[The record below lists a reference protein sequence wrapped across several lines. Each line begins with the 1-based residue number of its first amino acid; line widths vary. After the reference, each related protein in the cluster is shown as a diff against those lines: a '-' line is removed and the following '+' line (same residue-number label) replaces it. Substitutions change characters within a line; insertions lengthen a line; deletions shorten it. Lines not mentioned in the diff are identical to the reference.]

1 MKTIYEKTKVEE
13 FDLYEKAT
21 TIRNNWLLEGK
32 KRGDL
37 VKASFNDEKIA
48 LAYVLAASALSLTL
62 SIDPTVSCIETLPP
76 ENRMNFPIQYDPTV
90 AILQIE
96 NRQWNQQDLFEMD
109 LKDLKNL
116 IKKG

>member
-1 MKTIYEKTKVEE
+1 MKKQRLKNLIYTKKRLRFETIGCWKE
-13 FDLYEKAT
+13 
-21 TIRNNWLLEGK
+21 K